1 MQVLKASNEKDP
13 IETYSLML
21 FLEWRFFQTN
31 ISFSNKEGRSK
42 LLINSFL
49 LYIQAFKGQF

>member
-49 LYIQAFKGQF
+49 LYIQAFEGQF